1 MDRTRQR
8 LTAGGT
14 ARSGRRLPA
23 RPAGSDLQ
31 ARWELYTKL
40 ARTQEAAGDRI
51 EAEHSYQ
58 QADHYRRL
66 LNDTA

>member
-1 MDRTRQR
+1 MDRTRPR
-8 LTAGGT
+8 LIAGGT
-14 ARSGRRLPA
+14 ARSGQRLPA

-51 EAEHSYQ
+51 EAERSYQ
-58 QADHYRRL
+58 QADHYRRM
-66 LNDTA
+66 LNDAA